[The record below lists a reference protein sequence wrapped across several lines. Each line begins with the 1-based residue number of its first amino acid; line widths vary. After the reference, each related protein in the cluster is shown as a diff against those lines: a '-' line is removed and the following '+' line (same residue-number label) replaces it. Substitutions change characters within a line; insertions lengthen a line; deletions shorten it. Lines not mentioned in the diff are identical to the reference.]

1 MPLAPG
7 PFLQAPQSDVAVQ
20 PGVYDF
26 TDDALAL
33 AAQFNS
39 NLSGWDSFTD
49 GLTALATDPLDDLT
63 DGSIDAVVAAVGAG
77 IAMATLPSIDSVV
90 TAYGLADAQLNI
102 AIAFAPVQAWA
113 DPPAPF
119 IPPGNVL
126 NIAPLS
132 VPAGAFTPGNYL
144 PASAGVPGAPTVTL
158 LNVTRGGQNNFVV
171 GDQFSVVGTGGTPGQ
186 AVTVDGVQNGQDFG
200 VSSWATLDGTGS
212 FASQGTMAPGNVGAW
227 QEYWYFDGVLV
238 AQLNFI
244 VTSGN
249 VS

>member
-1 MPLAPG
+1 M
-7 PFLQAPQSDVAVQ
+7 QAPQSDVAVQ

-33 AAQFNS
+33 AAQFDS
-39 NLSGWDSFTD
+39 NLSGWDPFIT
-49 GLTALATDPLDDLT
+49 GLEALASDPLEDLL
-63 DGSIDAVVAAVGAG
+63 DGTVDALVTATGLG
-77 IAMATLPSIDSVV
+77 IAQAALPSIDSVV
-90 TAYGLADAQLNI
+90 TAYGLADSQLNI

-126 NIAPLS
+126 NITPPA

-144 PASAGVPGAPTVTL
+144 PASASVPGAPTVTL
-158 LNVTRGGQNNFVV
+158 LNLTRGGQNNFVV

-200 VSSWATLDGTGS
+200 VSAWATLDGTGS
-212 FASQGTMAPGNVGAW
+212 FASQGTMAPGNKGAW

-244 VTSGN
+244 VTEGN
-249 VS
+249 AA